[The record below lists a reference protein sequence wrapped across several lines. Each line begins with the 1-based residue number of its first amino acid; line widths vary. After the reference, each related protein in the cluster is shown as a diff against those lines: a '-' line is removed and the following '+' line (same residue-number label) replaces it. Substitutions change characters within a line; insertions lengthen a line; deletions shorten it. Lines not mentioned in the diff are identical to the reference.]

1 MLNPAHEGL
10 VDKMIATI
18 KRRFHLVTR
27 RVAVSSLPLSLLCSA
42 FPAASQEKTGPAADG
57 GAPTCRLDPKRIE
70 DVLAGM
76 VADGRAA
83 GASVLVWKDGREA
96 YFGTAGFA
104 DREARRLMTRDTI
117 VQIYSMTKPVTGVA
131 LMQLWEQG
139 KFSLDDPLSRYLPE
153 FESIQVYA
161 GKGAAGSPIYRAAS
175 RPITVRDV
183 MRHTAGF
190 AYGAGNTP
198 VHEAY
203 VKADPLALDIDLTEM
218 GKRLARVPLLFD
230 PGTQW
235 SYSIA
240 VDVQAL
246 LVEKLSDQPF
256 ADYVRQHV
264 LEPLGMHNTAWR
276 QPDERLSRL
285 AALYRKTDGKL
296 VRDPDAS
303 TRRLNFQ
310 NNRLTPGGFGLA
322 STLDDYM
329 RFARM
334 LLGSGELD
342 GTRILRPSTVRLMS
356 VDHLDPRIAERQ
368 FLPRKGSVG
377 FGLDFAVRHLQ
388 PQKPEENRGAVGEF
402 FWDGAASTL
411 FWVDPANHLATV
423 FFVQTMPFDGTLH
436 RDIRA
441 AIYGAG
447 YLGPRGD

>member
-1 MLNPAHEGL
+1 
-10 VDKMIATI
+10 MIANI
-18 KRRFHLVTR
+18 EFHFFTR
-27 RVAVSSLPLSLLCSA
+27 RLAISTLALTLLCAA
-42 FPAASQEKTGPAADG
+42 FPAAAQEKTGPAADG
-57 GAPTCRLDPKRIE
+57 GPPTLHIDAKRIQ

-83 GASVLVWKDGREA
+83 GASVLIWKDGREA

-104 DREARRLMTRDTI
+104 DREAQRPMSRDTI

-139 KFSLDDPLSRYLPE
+139 KFGLDDPLSRYLPE
-153 FESIQVYA
+153 FESVQVYA
-161 GKGAAGSPIYRAAS
+161 GKDASGSPIYRAAS
-175 RPITVRDV
+175 RPIIVRDV

-190 AYGAGNTP
+190 AYGPGDTP
-198 VHEAY
+198 AHEAY
-203 VKADPLALDIDLTEM
+203 VKADPLSLDNDLNEM
-218 GKRLARVPLLFD
+218 GRRLAKVPLLFE
-230 PGTQW
+230 PGTRW

-246 LVEKLSDQPF
+246 LVEKLSGQPF

-264 LEPLGMHNTAWR
+264 LDPLGMRDTAWR
-276 QPDERLSRL
+276 EPDKRLSRL

-296 VRDPDAS
+296 VRAPDES
-303 TRRLNFQ
+303 TRRLNFH
-310 NNRLTPGGFGLA
+310 NNRLTGGGFGLA

-334 LLGSGELD
+334 LLGRGELD
-342 GTRILRPSTVRLMS
+342 GTRILKASTVRLMS
-356 VDHLDPRIAERQ
+356 VDQLDPRITERH
-368 FLPRKGSVG
+368 FLPSKGSVG
-377 FGLDFAVRHLQ
+377 FGFDLAVRHSQ
-388 PQKPEENRGAVGEF
+388 PQTQEENRGAVGEF

-423 FFVQTMPFDGTLH
+423 FFVQTMPFDATLH

-441 AIYGAG
+441 AIYGAD
-447 YLGPRGD
+447 YLGPKGD